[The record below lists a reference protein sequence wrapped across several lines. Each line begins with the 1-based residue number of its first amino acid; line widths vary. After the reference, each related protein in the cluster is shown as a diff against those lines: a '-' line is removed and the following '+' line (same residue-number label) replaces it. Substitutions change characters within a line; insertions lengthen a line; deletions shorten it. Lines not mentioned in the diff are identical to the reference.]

1 MAGTDLIAW
10 RNSANTGNLTLGP
23 SGVAAAPF
31 DADLLVFSGNGIKA
45 SEFVSPTLP
54 ATTGLLRLSDSEVI
68 AWRNHANSGN
78 ISIVHNTDDSLTLP
92 VVNVT
97 SLAASTTVTG
107 GTNVI
112 GTVKVTT
119 PLLVGDTS
127 AALSINAG
135 PTAGSNIS
143 ITATA
148 GVGAGGLINITG
160 GAASAGSG
168 GGISL
173 TGGIGSTGNS
183 GGAINLNGGTAAGG
197 TTGLLTTN
205 THFGSYNNINTVGNG
220 VPSQI
225 VTVDLTAQTAA
236 QVTAPFYVVP
246 STGGGQYRLSWN
258 AKVTTPAT
266 TGAATSTLG
275 ALTIAYTDPDS
286 VVQTITCGAQTSAG
300 AIATTSATN
309 TTLAVLLGLPFM
321 MNVKAS
327 TTITW
332 AFAYASNT
340 AAQMAYNIHI
350 RLEAL

>member
-1 MAGTDLIAW
+1 
-10 RNSANTGNLTLGP
+10 
-23 SGVAAAPF
+23 
-31 DADLLVFSGNGIKA
+31 VFSGSGIKA

-54 ATTGLLRLSDSEVI
+54 ATAGLLRLSDGEVI

-78 ISIVHNTDDSLTLP
+78 IQIVHNTDDSLTLP

-97 SLAASTTVTG
+97 SLTASTTVTG
-107 GTNVI
+107 AINVI

-135 PTAGSNIS
+135 PTAGSNIA

-148 GVGAGGLINITG
+148 GAASGGLVNVIG

-168 GGISL
+168 GPVSL
-173 TGGIGSTGNS
+173 IGGQGSTGNS
-183 GGAINLNGGTAAGG
+183 GGGIALLGGTATGG
-197 TTGLLTTN
+197 TTGRLTTN
-205 THFGSYNNINTVGNG
+205 TFFASYNNLNTVGLG
-220 VPSQI
+220 VPSEI
-225 VTVDLTAQTAA
+225 VTIDLTAQTAA

-246 STGGGQYRLSWN
+246 ATGGGQYRLSWN
-258 AKVTTPAT
+258 AKVTTA
-266 TGAATSTLG
+266 AATSSTLG
-275 ALTIAYTDPDS
+275 ALTIAYTDPDG

-309 TTLAVLLGLPFM
+309 TTAAVLLGLPFM

-332 AFAYASNT
+332 AFGYASN
-340 AAQMAYNIHI
+340 AANTMAYNVHI
-350 RLEAL
+350 RLESL